1 MNALFTG
8 GVSAIAQK
16 MVVLLLLMEK
26 RFEVPIIKAVGA
38 GNTCYQCVFGN
49 WWCRSWST
57 KNSRK
62 KSNEI
67 TAIPELINLLDIKGK
82 IITTDGMGCQKD
94 ISEKIFSLE
103 GDYLFAVK

>member
-1 MNALFTG
+1 
-8 GVSAIAQK
+8 

-26 RFEVPIIKAVGA
+26 CFEVLIIKAVGP
-38 GNTCYQCVFGN
+38 GNTCYQYVFGN
-49 WWCRSWST
+49 CWGRSWST

-67 TAIPELINLLDIKGK
+67 TAISELINLLDIKGK

-94 ISEKIFSLE
+94 IAEKIVSLE